1 MKTVNDRNNF
11 YVPGFIATIMPL
23 LRRTLVRSVR
33 YSAGLI
39 LLSFSGWRR
48 TVQHCKSK
56 LQIFHITFITLLS
69 ISQPLRL
76 LSKNFYYRNLRT
88 PLRGAGGL
96 SLCAFAPLRLC
107 VKLFV
112 FLCAFVSPFFNP
124 LNAQQNTENQYRK
137 PLKEVLNDIQKRYS
151 VQIKYDEKLIADKWV
166 NYADWRYRTDVEET
180 LDNVLSLFDMVAKKE
195 KDKVYKLSNYEYY
208 RWNAADG
215 WAELDR
221 IASQYKNV
229 EEWEKR
235 KADLKECFLEATQLN
250 HLPASPGTA
259 PIRANFRKMNGYT
272 IENIAIEI
280 LPGVWVNGSLYKP
293 EKYKGKIPVI
303 LHPQGHWDKHRYRPD
318 CQYTSAAIAK
328 MGAMIFNYDMFAWG
342 ESTLQFK
349 YEYHRQS
356 LAMTLQLLAGKRIL
370 DHLLSQKDADT
381 SRVAIVGGSG
391 GGTQTVYM
399 TAIDDRI
406 KVSAPVVM
414 LSSYFYGGCPC
425 ESGANV
431 HGCVGRTDHVELAA
445 MAAPQPQ
452 LVVSDGGDWTDRMP
466 EHDFLYLKKMYSW
479 YGKPGNVINVHLP
492 NDKHD
497 FGFNKRKP
505 VYEFFAKYLGLNL
518 KPILAADGSI
528 VDTTITLEP
537 ENAFYV
543 FGDKGEKLPAHAVKG
558 FENLEKLFAD
568 EIQKAKNDQ
577 RYKIGL
583 IDLMLLKRQKL
594 GAITLTGQLKADG
607 VEVDMG
613 GLGTRPTF
621 DNQLLSDSVRN
632 QFLKTAKENNVEIFS
647 LAMTGYYAQSFCGRE
662 EYKRSIE
669 DCIKTMKLMNVKTA
683 FLPLGVQCDLKKNPS
698 VRDSVLAR
706 LKVAGKM
713 AEAANVVI
721 GIETAL
727 SATEEVKLLKEINS
741 PAIKI
746 YFNFS
751 NPLKEGRDLVSE
763 LKILGKDRICMIH
776 ATNKDSVWLENDRQ
790 IDMYKV
796 KKTLDE
802 MGWSGWLV
810 IERSRDAKK
819 PSDTK
824 YNYGANTAYLK
835 KVFQE

>member
-1 MKTVNDRNNF
+1 M
-11 YVPGFIATIMPL
+11 MPASAFHGII
-23 LRRTLVRSVR
+23 VASQSVHRSVR
-33 YSAGLI
+33 CA
-39 LLSFSGWRR
+39 
-48 TVQHCKSK
+48 
-56 LQIFHITFITLLS
+56 TFISRKVAKEQKRKEILNHRFAS
-69 ISQPLRL
+69 
-76 LSKNFYYRNLRT
+76 Y
-88 PLRGAGGL
+88 GL
-96 SLCAFAPLRLC
+96 KTLRLC
-107 VKLFV
+107 VKPFV
-112 FLCAFVSPFFNP
+112 FICVLVSPWFNS
-124 LNAQQNTENQYRK
+124 LFAQQNTENQYRK
-137 PLKEVLNDIQKRYS
+137 PLKEVLNDIQKRYG
-151 VQIKYDEKLIADKWV
+151 VQIKYDEKLIADKFV
-166 NYADWRYRTDVEET
+166 NYADWRYRTDVDET
-180 LDNVLSLFDMVAKKE
+180 LDNVLSLFDMTAKKE

-208 RWNAADG
+208 RWLPTDG

-235 KADLKECFLEATQLN
+235 KADLKECLLEAIQLN

-259 PIRANFRKMNGYT
+259 PIKANFRKMNGYT
-272 IENIAIEI
+272 IENLAIEI

-293 EKYKGKIPVI
+293 EKYKGKIPVV

-370 DHLLSQKDADT
+370 DYLLSQKDADA

-391 GGTQTVYM
+391 GGTQTVFM

-406 KVSAPVVM
+406 KVSAPVVS

-425 ESGANV
+425 ESGADV
-431 HGCVGRTDHVELAA
+431 HGCMGRTDNMEIAA
-445 MAAPQPQ
+445 MAAPKPQ

-466 EHDFLYLKKMYSW
+466 EHDLPYLKKMYSW
-479 YGKPGNVINVHLP
+479 YDKPDNVINVHLP
-492 NDKHD
+492 NDRHD
-497 FGFNKRKP
+497 FGFSKRKP
-505 VYEFFAKYLGLNL
+505 VYEFFAKYLNLNL
-518 KPILAADGSI
+518 KPIQAADGSI
-528 VDTTITLEP
+528 VDTTITLEL

-568 EIQKAKNDQ
+568 EIQKSKNNQ

-621 DNQLLSDSVRN
+621 DNQLLTDSVHN

-683 FLPLGVQCDLKKNPS
+683 FLPLGVQCDLKKNPL
-698 VRDSVLAR
+698 VRDSVIAR

-751 NPLKEGRDLVSE
+751 NPLKEGRDLISE
-763 LKILGKDRICMIH
+763 LKVLGKDRICMIH
-776 ATNKDSVWLENDRQ
+776 ATNKDSVWLENDPQ
-790 IDMYKV
+790 IDMHKV

-802 MGWSGWLV
+802 MGYTGWLV

-835 KVFQE
+835 KVFQNAQ